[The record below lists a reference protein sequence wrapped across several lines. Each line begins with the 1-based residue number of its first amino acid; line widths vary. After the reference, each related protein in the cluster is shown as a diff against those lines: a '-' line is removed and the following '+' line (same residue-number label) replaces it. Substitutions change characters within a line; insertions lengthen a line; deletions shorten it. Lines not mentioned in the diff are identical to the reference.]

1 MSSAGKARRFGSAR
15 VAGGTADKRQ
25 ERAKVLLSSPRQLP
39 VSQQSSPGAPH
50 VVPLNRHP
58 VRGQNRPAHGVGTQ
72 IVCVAPAATSHP
84 LPSGGSEA
92 HVWDAVEQNS
102 VAAQSAFE
110 TQARVLAVTVP
121 PSGMNVHCLVIAESQ
136 YWFTLHSTPLLQ
148 ASLPAIVFGRLPTAP
163 IQSVAPHA
171 LCNVTVREP
180 GGHLWPA
187 ASPRPTRSRTR
198 TRPARTPCGYEPRRI
213 ISSTSG
219 RCEFRIDGACNVE

>member
-72 IVCVAPAATSHP
+72 TVCVVPAAISQP

-92 HVWDAVEQNS
+92 HVWVAVEQNS
-102 VAAQSAFE
+102 VPAQPAFVV
-110 TQARVLAVTVP
+110 QARVLAVSVP
-121 PSGMNVHCLVIAESQ
+121 PSGANVHCRVIAESQ

-148 ASLPAIVFGRLPTAP
+148 VSLPAMVFGRLPTAP
-163 IQSVAPHA
+163 IQSVTPPAFR
-171 LCNVTVREP
+171 NVTERAP
-180 GGHLWPA
+180 GGHPWPA

-198 TRPARTPCGYEPRRI
+198 TRPARTPRGYGPRSI
-213 ISSTSG
+213 ISSMSG
-219 RCEFRIDGACNVE
+219 RSELRIDGVCDVE